1 MAPPE
6 DTPRQGVQSAPDLY
20 REKGKRQVR
29 DFEYHA
35 PRTLDEAIALLERY
49 EANARVLAG
58 GTDLVI
64 LMTDRLVSPEHV
76 IDLKGIEELKQFEW
90 DAEFGADLRG
100 RGALPAPG
108 DVPEVR
114 RYYPGM
120 YEAASEVGSWQI
132 RNLATPGGNL
142 CTASPACEI
151 GPILY
156 ALDAQVEIAGPEGAG
171 RLPIQQFIT
180 GVRRTVLE
188 PDELLLTIHVPHPG
202 ERAAS
207 HYIKL
212 KERQKMDI
220 AFVGVAAAVVL
231 EPGDG
236 VVREA
241 RIALGAVAPTPVRA
255 PRAEATLRG
264 KRLTDELLAEAGQE
278 AARTASP
285 IEDVRASVEYRT
297 EMVDVLT
304 RRALRQAAT
313 LAAP

>member
-35 PRTLDEAIALLERY
+35 PRTLDEAIALLDRY
-49 EANARVLAG
+49 EANARLLAG

-64 LMTDRLVSPEHV
+64 QMTDRLVSPEHV

-90 DAEFGADLRG
+90 DADSGLTFGAAVPFRRLETS
-100 RGALPAPG
+100 
-108 DVPEVR
+108 PEVR

-132 RNLATPGGNL
+132 RNQATPGGNL

-156 ALDAQVEIAGPEGAG
+156 ALDAQVEIAGPKGRR

-188 PDELLLTIHVPHPG
+188 PNELLLTILVPHPG

-220 AFVGVAAAVVL
+220 AFVGVAAAVEL

-255 PRAEATLRG
+255 PRAA
-264 KRLTDELLAEAGQE
+264 AG
-278 AARTASP
+278 
-285 IEDVRASVEYRT
+285 
-297 EMVDVLT
+297 
-304 RRALRQAAT
+304 
-313 LAAP
+313 

>member
-1 MAPPE
+1 
-6 DTPRQGVQSAPDLY
+6 
-20 REKGKRQVR
+20 VR

-49 EANARVLAG
+49 EANARLLAG

-64 LMTDRLVSPEHV
+64 QMTDRLVSPEHV
-76 IDLKGIEELKQFEW
+76 IDLKEIEELKRFEW
-90 DAEFGADLRG
+90 DAETGLTIGAAVPFRRLETS
-100 RGALPAPG
+100 
-108 DVPEVR
+108 PEVR

-120 YEAASEVGSWQI
+120 YEAAAEVGSWQI
-132 RNLATPGGNL
+132 RNQATPGGNL

-156 ALDAQVEIAGPEGAG
+156 ALDAKVEIAGPKGRR

-188 PDELLLTIHVPHPG
+188 PDELLLSIHVPHPG

-220 AFVGVAAAVVL
+220 AFVGVAAAVEL

-236 VVREA
+236 MVREA

-313 LAAP
+313 LAAG

>member
-1 MAPPE
+1 
-6 DTPRQGVQSAPDLY
+6 
-20 REKGKRQVR
+20 VR

-35 PRTLDEAIALLERY
+35 PRTLDEAIALLDRY
-49 EANARVLAG
+49 EANARLLAG

-64 LMTDRLVSPEHV
+64 QMTDRLVVPEHV
-76 IDLKGIEELKQFEW
+76 IDLKMIEELKRFEW
-90 DAEFGADLRG
+90 DAETGLTIGAAVPFRRLETS
-100 RGALPAPG
+100 
-108 DVPEVR
+108 PEVR

-120 YEAASEVGSWQI
+120 YEAAAEVGSWQI
-132 RNLATPGGNL
+132 RNLGTAGGNL
-142 CTASPACEI
+142 CTASPAGEI

-156 ALDAQVEIAGPEGAG
+156 ALDAQVEIAGPRGRQ
-171 RLPIQQFIT
+171 RLPVQQFIT

-188 PDELLLTIHVPHPG
+188 PNELLLSIQVPHPG
-202 ERAAS
+202 ERASS

-220 AFVGVAAAVVL
+220 AFVGVAAAVEL

-278 AARTASP
+278 AARTATP
-285 IEDVRASVEYRT
+285 IVDVRASAEYRT

-313 LAAP
+313 LAAG

>member
-1 MAPPE
+1 
-6 DTPRQGVQSAPDLY
+6 
-20 REKGKRQVR
+20 VR

-64 LMTDRLVSPEHV
+64 QMTDRLVSPEHV
-76 IDLKGIEELKQFEW
+76 IDLKGIEELKRFEW
-90 DAEFGADLRG
+90 DAGSGLTFGAAVPFRRLETS
-100 RGALPAPG
+100 
-108 DVPEVR
+108 PEVR

-132 RNLATPGGNL
+132 RNQATPGGNL

-156 ALDAQVEIAGPEGAG
+156 ALDAQVEIAGPKGRR

-188 PDELLLTIHVPHPG
+188 PNELLLSIEVPHPG

-220 AFVGVAAAVVL
+220 AFVGVAAAVEL

-264 KRLTDELLAEAGQE
+264 KRLTDELLAEAGLE

-304 RRALRQAAT
+304 RRALRQAAA
-313 LAAP
+313 LAAA

>member
-1 MAPPE
+1 MPF
-6 DTPRQGVQSAPDLY
+6 R
-20 REKGKRQVR
+20 R
-29 DFEYHA
+29 
-35 PRTLDEAIALLERY
+35 LE
-49 EANARVLAG
+49 
-58 GTDLVI
+58 T
-64 LMTDRLVSPEHV
+64 S
-76 IDLKGIEELKQFEW
+76 
-90 DAEFGADLRG
+90 
-100 RGALPAPG
+100 
-108 DVPEVR
+108 PEVR

-132 RNLATPGGNL
+132 RNQATPGGNL

-156 ALDAQVEIAGPEGAG
+156 ALDAQVEIAGPKGRR

-188 PDELLLTIHVPHPG
+188 PNELLLTIQVPHPG

-220 AFVGVAAAVVL
+220 AFVGVAAAVEL

-313 LAAP
+313 LAAALVRAGCLSADRLPKRG